1 MNAHL
6 LIVDDEESVRESF
19 RLALQDKYQLTF
31 AEDIKSALKA
41 LKLRDYDLC
50 LLDILLPDGSGL
62 DLLKQAKRRDETLD
76 VIMVTAL
83 QGVDTALDAMKLG
96 AYDYVTKPYK
106 LDDLYAVIHRA
117 LMKRKLE
124 RENRYLREER
134 QHHQPLVFLG
144 SSPVLREFRLK
155 VEGMAGAD
163 FPVLMTGETGSGQED
178 IAREIHRLSPRSR
191 GPFIRLDG
199 SSVPR
204 GHWEVELFGWES
216 DDSRKQTSQ
225 IGKLDFAQGG
235 TLFLDQADSMPAQV
249 QDRLAKTLTEK
260 RFNRLDSKAS
270 QSLDIRLIA
279 SLEGDYP
286 SFPSSIPLRRE
297 LLQLLKTFSLA
308 IPPLRERKED
318 LPELIHQFL
327 KNANQR
333 ASVQVKALQKDAM
346 QLLVKYPWP
355 GNLREMEAV
364 LEMMVLFAGKENLG
378 LEDVPL
384 DLLVK
389 QIDLAPTREEAK
401 ISLKRVRH
409 QFERQYIRKVLE
421 RTRGN
426 QTRTAATLG
435 LHRNTLIWKL
445 KDLNLEEDYRQ
456 IVKKRRDRG
465 IGFKDL

>member
-41 LKLRDYDLC
+41 LKLRDYELC

-62 DLLKQAKRRDETLD
+62 DLLKQVKRRDETLD

-144 SSPVLREFRLK
+144 SSPVLQEFRLK

-163 FPVLMTGETGSGQED
+163 FPILMTGETGSGQED

-235 TLFLDQADSMPAQV
+235 TLFLDQADSMPAQI

-260 RFNRLDSKAS
+260 RFNRLDSKAI
-270 QSLDIRLIA
+270 QSLDIHLIA

-286 SFPSSIPLRRE
+286 SFPSSVPLRRE
-297 LLQLLKTFSLA
+297 FLQLLKTFSLA